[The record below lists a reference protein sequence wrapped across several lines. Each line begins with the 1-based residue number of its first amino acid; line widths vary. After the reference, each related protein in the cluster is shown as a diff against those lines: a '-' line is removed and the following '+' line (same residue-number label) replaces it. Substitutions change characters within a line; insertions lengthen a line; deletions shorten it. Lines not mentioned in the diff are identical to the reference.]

1 MKTILENSRTTRLGA
16 TAIIFMMSLL
26 SSFIPDFYKSSGAI
40 ILISTALFAW
50 QIFESILKNIKTGII
65 SLSVSAL
72 LSCSLISLTIINST
86 NPKDLEAFT
95 IAVVYSFLT
104 LFCISIENN
113 RSYFWIFFTLIIIS
127 CTASNYLY
135 NESKNTTLIS
145 ILLALSL
152 ACFGFIVHSNYISL
166 LKKLDIAKNR
176 ADVMTTITKF
186 SREFHTREPEEV
198 IRNIVSVTKQLG
210 YISAAIVSFD
220 RRSKIV
226 EDGVKIND
234 LLLYAEKASSLRRVV
249 IESAKSHNNS
259 QQNDIASA
267 PIWFNS
273 RYSAALIVQSAANK
287 KITDNDSAALE
298 LLADQAGR
306 ALENAAKTQS
316 DRRAVERLLDES
328 QRDKLTNIGNRR
340 YADMMISTMEPG
352 DVLAMIDIDG
362 LKSTNDRFGHDA
374 GDELLKSVGTFFQ
387 EQIRVPDLCAR
398 LGGDEFIILLK
409 GAKSGAPQILNRLI
423 KMWQEKQI
431 YETTLSIGM
440 SVHWPHREINETI
453 KAADSALYQAKREGK
468 NRLIT
473 AS

>member
-1 MKTILENSRTTRLGA
+1 M
-16 TAIIFMMSLL
+16 
-26 SSFIPDFYKSSGAI
+26 
-40 ILISTALFAW
+40 
-50 QIFESILKNIKTGII
+50 
-65 SLSVSAL
+65 
-72 LSCSLISLTIINST
+72 
-86 NPKDLEAFT
+86 
-95 IAVVYSFLT
+95 
-104 LFCISIENN
+104 
-113 RSYFWIFFTLIIIS
+113 
-127 CTASNYLY
+127 
-135 NESKNTTLIS
+135 
-145 ILLALSL
+145 SL
-152 ACFGFIVHSNYISL
+152 ACFGFIVHSNYIPL